1 TLQEVN
7 PETVEQKI
15 NGSELDTTRKIFNN
29 PPKSTLNVALM
40 LPLYLSE
47 VDQIRINPRGSNT
60 RTVVRP
66 FSFISFYEGAA
77 LAAQAFEDEKVKIN
91 VHVFDIAEDA
101 NAAVRLINSGRLNDV
116 DIIIG
121 PLFAR
126 SFEVMSDFAKQREI
140 FIINPFS
147 ERDDILIDNPYVI
160 KINPSERIQLQ
171 SLLNYVVKDNV
182 EQKIVIVSNDS
193 LPNEKE
199 RTEQTKLFFETHCEH
214 LETPVFFDIS
224 KERFQTLN
232 NRLSGIK
239 PNAII
244 YLSNSQ
250 AFATEILTQVSRRE
264 SLSGNTLYCLH
275 KLPQLELMELQFLND
290 LQTHYATSLF
300 VEYTNE
306 QVKNFDRLFFETYQT
321 IPTIP
326 DATPHNNAYVGY
338 DVMSYVLQLLKI
350 GNTNYGNI
358 LETMPYKGF
367 HNTIRLERSN
377 PLQGLENKNVNIL
390 KIENSRLK
398 RVNN

>member
-1 TLQEVN
+1 LQEVN